1 MLLFF
6 GGGVEGKILNVSG
19 NIPNKCFF
27 NGQHLD
33 TYNRHARQQE
43 AYQHDYWLLNRN
55 VASIQTSGLGFLDV
69 LVVRAFNQVI

>member
-1 MLLFF
+1 MTNAAFF
-6 GGGVEGKILNVSG
+6 WGGVEGKILNVSG

-43 AYQHDYWLLNRN
+43 AYQHDY
-55 VASIQTSGLGFLDV
+55 
-69 LVVRAFNQVI
+69 